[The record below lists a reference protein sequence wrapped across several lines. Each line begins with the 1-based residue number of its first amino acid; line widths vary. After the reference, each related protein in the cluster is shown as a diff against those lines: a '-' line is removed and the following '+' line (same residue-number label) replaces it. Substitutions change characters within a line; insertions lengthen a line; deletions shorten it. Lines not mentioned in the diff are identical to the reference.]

1 MNCQRGGKVE
11 EVDGEDMV
19 QVVTIGVL
27 FSFGPILLRQ
37 PGNLSEHAKHG
48 RSVAKDGILAL
59 PRNSLHYF
67 QTMRHCPGKPWGRQC
82 STYSITA

>member
-1 MNCQRGGKVE
+1 MTCQGGGKVR

-37 PGNLSEHAKHG
+37 AGNLSEHAKHG

-59 PRNSLHYF
+59 ATNSLHYS
-67 QTMRHCPGKPWGRQC
+67 QTMRHCLGKPWG
-82 STYSITA
+82 